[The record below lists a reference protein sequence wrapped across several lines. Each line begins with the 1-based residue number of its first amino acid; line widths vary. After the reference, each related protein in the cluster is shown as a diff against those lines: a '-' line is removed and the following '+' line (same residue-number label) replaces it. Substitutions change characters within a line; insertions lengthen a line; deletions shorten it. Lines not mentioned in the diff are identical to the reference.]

1 MGKNS
6 KSEDTGLSL
15 GNHRPGFVIWGMLH
29 HLHHYRWHY
38 GKKRLTRKPHGS
50 SKLSTDEGSTK
61 TTSDASEA
69 QDSVRSSVENYAVGT
84 KPVVPHPPH
93 KNSMK
98 SRIKALLADEMSR
111 RKGRGRH
118 RRSTSCPMQA
128 PLDQTIVIHHPESS
142 SGPGLLAVSRPK
154 PESCHSHLPG
164 PSEENGG
171 RSPTCQLCAT
181 MLKLNYLKQSEVSRF
196 GWDPVRDHTL
206 LQDKLVYAIE
216 QSKCDSLQES
226 KLFMDALDLLD
237 LRKEVFLKIL
247 QDPSSALAHQ
257 IQCRRAPGERFGLT
271 KSVSFPSRGLSFGI
285 GFEAEK
291 GGSKLELPANVMK
304 KRDKNNKVALKHFKN
319 LREKIKHVIWDRK
332 KEKNRIIMDAVHHK
346 IPFGQR
352 VSKKLS
358 SGGEISCYSNK
369 GGKLGKQQV
378 YKRTSSFNES
388 YDKYNR
394 LLDISSNKEAKACT
408 NGTLKRRTTDDDNNC
423 HYNKTEDINNT
434 NSRNPSSLS
443 RQAVLKRILS
453 LPDMRSY
460 PFSHLGD
467 SCDTSLVHA
476 TDGANL
482 SSRLTEEKSFE
493 LGLEISAVGPH
504 AVTESV
510 SHEKLDVGSSLN
522 ESVDS
527 KTWETASS
535 HDLNVEVGPA
545 TAPQPLDSGPV
556 SEDELSYQEDEIGP
570 VTALEDSKFP
580 MEGNPNPPAAQLDS
594 TNLNSRAIE
603 KLYSDL
609 VHFHVDPS
617 NKAEFN
623 YVKDILDLSGLMRDD
638 PLGRWHSAAGPV
650 DPSVFDEV
658 EGPECSENET
668 WDNLLLFDL
677 VNEVLLDIHNRS
689 FQYWPRPLA
698 VQSSVHLMPRGQR
711 VLEEVWAEIEWLLS
725 RRPEVDQS
733 IDEGV
738 GRGLGKG
745 NRWMNV
751 QTDAEFVGV
760 EVEDLIFDDLLEEIV
775 SN

>member
-6 KSEDTGLSL
+6 NREDTGLSL

-69 QDSVRSSVENYAVGT
+69 QDSVHSSVENYAVGT

-98 SRIKALLADEMSR
+98 SRIKSLLADEMSR
-111 RKGRGRH
+111 RKSRGRH

-128 PLDQTIVIHHPESS
+128 NPESS
-142 SGPGLLAVSRPK
+142 SGPGPLAVSRPK
-154 PESCHSHLPG
+154 HESCHSHLPG

-171 RSPTCQLCAT
+171 TCKLCAT

-216 QSKCDSLQES
+216 QSKFDSLQES

-247 QDPSSALAHQ
+247 QEPSSTLAHQ

-271 KSVSFPSRGLSFGI
+271 KSVSFPSRGSSSFGI
-285 GFEAEK
+285 GFETEK
-291 GGSKLELPANVMK
+291 GGSKLEFPANVMK
-304 KRDKNNKVALKHFKN
+304 KRDKNNNKVALKHFKN

-358 SGGEISCYSNK
+358 SGGEISAYGGNNK
-369 GGKLGKQQV
+369 GGKLGKQQA

-388 YDKYNR
+388 YDRYNR
-394 LLDISSNKEAKACT
+394 LLDISWNKEAKGHT
-408 NGTLKRRTTDDDNNC
+408 NDTLLSRTTDDDDNNC
-423 HYNKTEDINNT
+423 YYNKNEDINND
-434 NSRNPSSLS
+434 NSRNPSSLG
-443 RQAVLKRILS
+443 RKAVFKRILS

-460 PFSHLGD
+460 SFSHLGD
-467 SCDTSLVHA
+467 SCNASLVHA
-476 TDGANL
+476 TTDGGNL
-482 SSRLTEEKSFE
+482 RSGLTEEKSFDF
-493 LGLEISAVGPH
+493 LGLENSAVGPH

-510 SHEKLDVGSSLN
+510 SHEKFLDVGSALD

-527 KTWETASS
+527 NTLETASS

-545 TAPQPLDSGPV
+545 TGPQSLDSGPF
-556 SEDELSYQEDEIGP
+556 SEDELSYKEDEIGQMI
-570 VTALEDSKFP
+570 ALEDSKFP
-580 MEGNPNPPAAQLDS
+580 MEGNPDPPAVQLDS
-594 TNLNSRAIE
+594 TNLNFHITPENIVENRAIS
-603 KLYSDL
+603 KLYNDL
-609 VHFHVDPS
+609 VHFDVDPS
-617 NKAEFN
+617 KKAVFN

-638 PLGRWHSAAGPV
+638 PLGRSV

-658 EGPECSENET
+658 ECSENET
-668 WDNLLLFDL
+668 WDHLLLFDL

-698 VQSSVHLMPRGQR
+698 VRSSVHLMPRGQR
-711 VLEEVWAEIEWLLS
+711 VLEEVWAEIEWLL
-725 RRPEVDQS
+725 RWRPEVDQS

-738 GRGLGKG
+738 GRDLGKG

-751 QTDAEFVGV
+751 QTDGEFVGL
-760 EVEDLIFDDLLEEIV
+760 EVEDSIFDDLLEEIV